1 MTMPYGCGHF
11 WDNYAIKRNGD
22 EERNRRMKPIRL
34 VVVKSTTRP
43 GQLSLR
49 AKEGDATATDWLRTL
64 TASGA
69 KPGDVVELRLAD
81 KPVGHLPICQCGECR
96 P

>member
-11 WDNYAIKRNGD
+11 WDNYATVRNGD
-22 EERNRRMKPIRL
+22 EERNRRMKPIR
-34 VVVKSTTRP
+34 VVVVQSLSRP
-43 GQLSLR
+43 DLLSIRMAGEDLSATPFNR
-49 AKEGDATATDWLRTL
+49 AL
-64 TASGA
+64 TESGA
-69 KPGDVVELRLAD
+69 KVGDVLELRLAD